1 MLDAGVMTIRRPLP
15 RRLFALTLAVLVAL
29 VGLGSIDSGGSPAA
43 AATTGAGYPGIT
55 PYGGYLGNYIAPDG
69 TRVYCI
75 DSGREWPSGATDA
88 GTIVGSFPTS
98 SGLWLDETTIRKLNY
113 ALLTWGQTADP
124 TNAAAVSAYVYA
136 YTSNFAQTHGAGY
149 GAGLHYINGN
159 AAVKAAY
166 DVVWNESETRFA
178 GAGSPSA
185 GVTVELTG
193 RDGLVTVVASPAQ
206 ARGTLRLD
214 GAVVAGTSSH
224 QTTVTNG
231 SVVPITA
238 VAADAATSVTVAAE
252 ARFSID
258 LGAGPSVVLYS
269 SGAQQRT
276 IRGAFPARTD
286 VTARDE
292 ATATLSFSPIVQTR
306 VAARFVDPGQAFVDG
321 VTASVAPGSA
331 GWRTRSDGSPVPVTA
346 VGTLY
351 GPFSAPPPVAAE
363 APAGAP
369 VVGTEKIV
377 LAGPGD
383 YSSSG
388 SLRARVPG
396 FYTWVWRIDGAAQPA
411 ETAASLPAG
420 YSFVDEFGL
429 VAESHVVPM
438 MLAATTRVTTS
449 EVGFLGE
456 IGDELSVAV
465 TEGSWLTEGGKPVPA
480 SFVGTAYFV
489 PGETVPQESDV
500 IPAEATVV
508 GAATVVATG
517 PGIYAAST
525 TVRAPAAVGYVTWV
539 WSLDPTS
546 PTASYFQPWS
556 DRFGVPAET
565 TRVLPPT
572 VSSLAQDGVAVGDDV
587 HDVALV
593 GGFVPTGGASLVFE
607 AFLQPA
613 TENEPRCDAQTRVFD
628 STAFPVHVESPGS
641 YRSPTTQFH
650 DYGTYYW
657 IESLFAT
664 DGTLLARG
672 ACGLPEETTLVAPGE
687 VVTHAVSAVA
697 PGGET
702 HDSARVMGRVPTGA
716 TLVFEAF
723 AQSGVTD
730 GPLCDASTR
739 VFTSDAVPV
748 HGPGTYVSETATFTS
763 PGTYFWVET
772 LYDRLGNPLHV
783 GTCGLAAE
791 STLVRTPSLPNTGFD
806 VWPLIVLGG
815 ALSLGGAA
823 LLVGVFVRAGI
834 RSRRMR

>member
-1 MLDAGVMTIRRPLP
+1 MLDAGVMTTRRHPSC
-15 RRLFALTLAVLVAL
+15 RLLALTLAVLVAL
-29 VGLGSIDSGGSPAA
+29 VGLGSIDSGGSPAS

-98 SGLWLDETTIRKLNY
+98 SGNWLDETTIRKLNY

-159 AAVKAAY
+159 TAVKAAY

-193 RDGLVTVVASPAQ
+193 RDGVVTVVVSPAQ

-214 GAVVAGTSSH
+214 GAVVAGTSSR

-238 VAADAATSVTVAAE
+238 VVSDTASSVTVAAE
-252 ARFSID
+252 ASFSID

-269 SGAQQRT
+269 SGSQQRT
-276 IRGAFPARTD
+276 IRGAFPARTT

-292 ATATLSFSPIVQTR
+292 ATATLQFSPIVQTR

-331 GWRTRSDGSPVPVTA
+331 AWRTRADGSFVPVTA
-346 VGTLY
+346 IGTLY
-351 GPFSAPPPVAAE
+351 GPFSSPPEVAAE
-363 APAGAP
+363 APANAP
-369 VVGTEKIV
+369 VVGTENIL

-388 SLRARVPG
+388 SLRARTPG
-396 FYTWVWRIDGAAQPA
+396 FYTWVWRIESATQPA
-411 ETAASLPAG
+411 ETSASLPAG

-438 MLAATTRVTTS
+438 ALAATTRVTAS
-449 EVGFLGE
+449 EIGFGGQ

-465 TEGSWLTEGGKPVPA
+465 TEGSWLTEGGQPVPA

-489 PGETVPQESDV
+489 PGETPPQESDAV
-500 IPAEATVV
+500 PAEATVV
-508 GAATVVATG
+508 GTATVVANG

-525 TVRAPAAVGYVTWV
+525 TVPAPAAAGYVTWV
-539 WSLDPTS
+539 WSLDPSS
-546 PTASYFQPWS
+546 PTASYFQPWT

-572 VSSLAQDGVAVGDDV
+572 ISSLAQEGAAVGDDV
-587 HDVALV
+587 YDVALV
-593 GGFVPTGGASLVFE
+593 GGLVPVGGASLVFE

-613 TENEPRCDAQTRVFD
+613 AEDKPRCDAETRVFD
-628 STAFPVHVESPGS
+628 SSAEPVRVEAPGS
-641 YRSPTTQFH
+641 YRSPVTQFQK
-650 DYGTYYW
+650 YGTYYW
-657 IESLFAT
+657 IESLYAA
-664 DGTLLARG
+664 DGTLVARG

-687 VVTHAVSAVA
+687 VVTHAVSAIT
-697 PGGET
+697 PGGEAN
-702 HDSARVMGRVPTGA
+702 DSARVSGRVPVGA

-723 AQSGVTD
+723 DQSGVTD

-739 VFTSDAVPV
+739 VFTSDAVPLD
-748 HGPGTYVSETATFTS
+748 GPGTYVSESATFTR
-763 PGTYFWVET
+763 PGTYYWVET

-783 GTCGLAAE
+783 GTCGLATE

-806 VWPLIVLGG
+806 AWPLIVLGAG
-815 ALSLGGAA
+815 LSLGGVA
-823 LLVGVFVRAGI
+823 LLVGVCVRAGI
-834 RSRRMR
+834 RSRRTR

>member
-1 MLDAGVMTIRRPLP
+1 MLDAGVMTTRRHLSH
-15 RRLFALTLAVLVAL
+15 RLLALGLATLVAL
-29 VGLGSIDSGGSPAA
+29 VGLGSIDWGGSPAA

-75 DSGREWPSGATDA
+75 DSGREWPSGTTDA

-98 SGLWLDETTIRKLNY
+98 SGTWLDETTIRKLNY

-136 YTSNFAQTHGAGY
+136 YTSNFAHTHGTGY

-193 RDGLVTVVASPAQ
+193 RDGLVTVVVSPAQ

-214 GAVVAGTSSH
+214 GAVVAGTSSR

-231 SVVPITA
+231 SVVPISA
-238 VAADAATSVTVAAE
+238 IAADSATTVTVAAE
-252 ARFSID
+252 ASFSID

-269 SGAQQRT
+269 SGSQQRT

-286 VTARDE
+286 VAARDE
-292 ATATLSFSPIVQTR
+292 ATATLRFSPIVQTR

-331 GWRTRSDGSPVPVTA
+331 GWRTRADGTYVPVTA

-351 GPFSAPPPVAAE
+351 GPFSAAPPVAAE
-363 APAGAP
+363 APASAP
-369 VVGTEKIV
+369 VVGTESIV
-377 LAGPGD
+377 LTGPGD

-396 FYTWVWRIDGAAQPA
+396 FYTWVWRIDAAAQPA
-411 ETAASLPAG
+411 DTVASLPAG

-438 MLAATTRVTTS
+438 ALAATTRVSTS
-449 EVGFLGE
+449 EVAFGGE

-465 TEGSWLTEGGKPVPA
+465 IEGSWLTEGAGPVAA

-489 PGETVPQESDV
+489 PGETAPQESDTV
-500 IPAEATVV
+500 PAEATVV
-508 GAATVVATG
+508 GTASVVATG

-539 WSLDPTS
+539 WSLDPAS
-546 PTASYFQPWS
+546 PMASYFQPWS

-565 TRVLPPT
+565 TRVVPPT
-572 VSSLAQDGVAVGDDV
+572 VSSLAQEGAAVGDDV
-587 HDVALV
+587 YDVALV
-593 GGFVPTGGASLVFE
+593 GGLVPEGGASLVFE
-607 AFLQPA
+607 AFLQPT
-613 TENEPRCDAQTRVFD
+613 TEQEPRCDADTRVFD
-628 STAFPVHVESPGS
+628 SSDTPVRVEAPGS
-641 YRSPTTQFH
+641 YRSPATQFQN
-650 DYGTYYW
+650 YGTYYW
-657 IESLFAT
+657 IESLYAP
-664 DGTLLARG
+664 DGTLVARG

-687 VVTHAVSAVA
+687 VVTHAVSAIT
-697 PGGET
+697 PGGEAY
-702 HDSARVMGRVPTGA
+702 DSARVSGRVPVGA

-723 AQSGVTD
+723 DQRGVTD

-739 VFTSDAVPV
+739 VFTSDAVPLD
-748 HGPGTYVSETATFTS
+748 GPGTYVSESATFTR
-763 PGTYFWVET
+763 PGTFYWVET

-783 GTCGLAAE
+783 GTCGLATE

-806 VWPLIVLGG
+806 VWPLVILGG

-823 LLVGVFVRAGI
+823 LLVGVCVRAGI
-834 RSRRMR
+834 RPRRTR

>member
-1 MLDAGVMTIRRPLP
+1 MLDAGGMTTRRHLP
-15 RRLFALTLAVLVAL
+15 YRLLALGLAALVAL
-29 VGLGSIDSGGSPAA
+29 VGLGSMNSGGSPAA

-75 DSGREWPSGATDA
+75 DSGREWPSGATDG

-98 SGLWLDETTIRKLNY
+98 SGNWLDEATIRKLNY

-136 YTSNFAQTHGAGY
+136 YTSNYAQSHGAGY
-149 GAGLHYINGN
+149 GAGLHYINSN

-166 DVVWNESETRFA
+166 DVVWSESETRFA
-178 GAGSPSA
+178 GAGTPSA

-193 RDGLVTVVASPAQ
+193 RDGMVTVVVSPAQ

-214 GAVVAGTSSH
+214 GAVVAGTSSR

-238 VAADAATSVTVAAE
+238 VVSDTASSVTVAAE
-252 ARFSID
+252 ASFSID

-269 SGAQQRT
+269 SGSQQRT
-276 IRGAFPARTD
+276 IRGAFPARTT
-286 VTARDE
+286 VSARDE
-292 ATATLSFSPIVQTR
+292 ATATLEFSPIVQTR
-306 VAARFVDPGQAFVDG
+306 VAARFVNPGQAFVDG

-331 GWRTRSDGSPVPVTA
+331 AWRTRTDGSLVPVTA
-346 VGTLY
+346 IGTLY
-351 GPFSAPPPVAAE
+351 GPFSSPPEVAAE
-363 APAGAP
+363 APANAP
-369 VVGTEKIV
+369 VVGTESLL
-377 LAGPGD
+377 LASPGD

-388 SLRARVPG
+388 SLRARTPG
-396 FYTWVWRIDGAAQPA
+396 FYTWVWRIDGPTQPA
-411 ETAASLPAG
+411 ETSASLPDG

-438 MLAATTRVTTS
+438 ALAATTRVSTS
-449 EVGFLGE
+449 EIGFGGE

-465 TEGSWLTEGGKPVPA
+465 TEGSWLTEGGQPVPA

-489 PGETVPQESDV
+489 PGETPPQESDAV
-500 IPAEATVV
+500 PVEATVV
-508 GAATVVATG
+508 GTATVVASG

-539 WSLDPTS
+539 WSLDPSS

-572 VSSLAQDGVAVGDDV
+572 ISSLAQEGAAVGDDV
-587 HDVALV
+587 YDVALV
-593 GGFVPTGGASLVFE
+593 GGLVPVGGASLVFE

-613 TENEPRCDAQTRVFD
+613 AEDKPRCDAETRVFD
-628 STAFPVHVESPGS
+628 SSAAPVLVEAPGS
-641 YRSPTTQFH
+641 YRSPVTQFKK
-650 DYGTYYW
+650 YGTYYW
-657 IESLFAT
+657 IESLYAP
-664 DGTLLARG
+664 DGTLVARG
-672 ACGLPEETTLVAPGE
+672 ACGLPEETTLVAPGD
-687 VVTHAVSAVA
+687 VVTHAVSAIT
-697 PGGET
+697 PGGEAF
-702 HDSARVMGRVPTGA
+702 DSARVAGQVPVGA

-723 AQSGVTD
+723 AQRGVSD

-739 VFTSDAVPV
+739 VFTSDAVPLD
-748 HGPGTYVSETATFTS
+748 GPGTYVSETATFTR
-763 PGTYFWVET
+763 PGTYYWVET
-772 LYDRLGNPLHV
+772 LYDRHGNPLHV
-783 GTCGLAAE
+783 GECGLPTE
-791 STLVRTPSLPNTGFD
+791 STLVRTPSLPNTGLNAS
-806 VWPLIVLGG
+806 PLIVLGT
-815 ALSLGGAA
+815 ALSLGGVA

-834 RSRRMR
+834 RSRRTR